1 MTKAEILTVLTRV
14 LGFALLFS
22 AIHCKEDT
30 SLRSQQPQPRSTGE
44 KASIQRAIWSPV
56 SPAELASLQPAD
68 PRARKKCL
76 WL

>member
-1 MTKAEILTVLTRV
+1 MTEAEILTVLVRV
-14 LGFALLFS
+14 LGFSLLFS
-22 AIHCKEDT
+22 AVHRKEGT

-56 SPAELASLQPAD
+56 SPAELGSSQPAD
-68 PRARKKCL
+68 PRARNKCL